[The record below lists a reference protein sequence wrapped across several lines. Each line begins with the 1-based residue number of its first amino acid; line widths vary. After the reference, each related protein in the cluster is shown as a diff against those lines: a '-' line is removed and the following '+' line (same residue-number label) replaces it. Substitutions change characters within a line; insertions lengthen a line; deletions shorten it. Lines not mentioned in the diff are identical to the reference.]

1 MNYMTKKIKK
11 EDISVKSKSELKK
24 KKVGKNK
31 ETKKATKRVKN
42 VGKGKKELAK
52 TSLKPVKVLTMEALL
67 ASVSEE
73 NYSVKRGDKVKGKI
87 TAIKNK
93 AIYVDIGA
101 KSDAVVDGTEFEH
114 IKDYVSDL
122 KLGDTIEVL
131 VRVAESDKGQI
142 LVSMK
147 EAAIEYGWKYFE
159 DKVDTDKE
167 VTVFAKE
174 LNRGGSV
181 VIAPFGFFGFIPGSQ
196 IGNKYS
202 GDPEKMIG
210 KKVKVKVLEVDQSK
224 NRLVFSERLVSEP
237 GVVNLEEDTAKNL
250 EIGAVFEAKVVRV
263 EPFGLFVRVDV
274 KVGKDKSVS
283 LEGLAHISEI
293 SWEKVERL
301 EKMYRFGDKIK
312 VKLINKENGRLQ
324 FSIKRLSRDPW
335 LDIEKKYPKDDEFE
349 GEVVKIAS
357 YGALVRLE
365 AGIEGLV
372 HISKLSGGV
381 SFVESDKVRVYI
393 ETIDV
398 SKRKVSL
405 GLVLSEK
412 PVIYK

>member
-1 MNYMTKKIKK
+1 MANNNIKIVKAGKENKEKKEIKKKNRIEKKIREAKISAKVTKK
-11 EDISVKSKSELKK
+11 DI
-24 KKVGKNK
+24 
-31 ETKKATKRVKN
+31 
-42 VGKGKKELAK
+42 
-52 TSLKPVKVLTMEALL
+52 TMEDLL

-101 KSDAVVDGTEFEH
+101 KSDAVVDGSEFDY

-122 KLGDTIEVL
+122 KVGGEIEVI

-147 EAAIEYGWKYFE
+147 EAAVEYGWKYFE
-159 DKVDTDKE
+159 DKIDTDE
-167 VTVFAKE
+167 VVTVFAKE

-196 IGNKYS
+196 IGDKYS
-202 GDPEKMIG
+202 GDPDKMTG
-210 KKVKVKVLEVDQSK
+210 KKVKVKVLEVDQTK

-250 EIGAVFEAKVVRV
+250 KIDSVFDAKVMRV
-263 EPFGLFVRVDV
+263 EPFGLFVHVEV
-274 KVGKDKSVS
+274 EVGKNKKVS

-301 EKMYRFGDKIK
+301 ENMYRAGDRIK
-312 VKLINKENGRLQ
+312 VKLINKEDGRLQ
-324 FSIKRLSRDPW
+324 FSVKRLSQDPW
-335 LDIEKKYPKDDEFE
+335 ADIEKKYPKDEEFE
-349 GEVVKIAS
+349 GKVVKIAS

-372 HISKLSGGV
+372 HISKLTGGV
-381 SFVESDKVRVYI
+381 ELIQGDKIKVYVES
-393 ETIDV
+393 IDV
-398 SKRKVSL
+398 AKRKVSL
-405 GLVLSEK
+405 GLVSSGK
-412 PVIYK
+412 TVIYK

>member
-1 MNYMTKKIKK
+1 MANNIKIKK
-11 EDISVKSKSELKK
+11 EKVKE
-24 KKVGKNK
+24 KKVSKVDK
-31 ETKKATKRVKN
+31 VS
-42 VGKGKKELAK
+42 GKK
-52 TSLKPVKVLTMEALL
+52 VKKVVTMEDLL
-67 ASVSEE
+67 ASVSEG

-101 KSDAVVDGTEFEH
+101 KSDAIVDGKEFEY

-122 KLGDTIEVL
+122 KLDDEIEVV

-147 EAAIEYGWKYFE
+147 EAAVEYGWKYFE
-159 DKVDTDKE
+159 DKIDTDE
-167 VTVFAKE
+167 TVTVFAKE

-196 IGNKYS
+196 IGGKYS
-202 GDPEKMIG
+202 GDPEKMTG
-210 KKVKVKVLEVDQSK
+210 KKVKVKVLEVDQTK

-237 GVVNLEEDTAKNL
+237 GVVNLEEDTAKSL
-250 EIGAVFEAKVVRV
+250 KIDTAFDAKVVRV
-263 EPFGLFVRVDV
+263 EPFGLFVHINVE
-274 KVGKDKSVS
+274 VGKDKSVS

-301 EKMYRFGDKIK
+301 ENLYRSGDKIK
-312 VKLINKENGRLQ
+312 VKLINKDDSRLQ
-324 FSIKRLSRDPW
+324 FSVKRLSQDPW
-335 LDIEKKYPKDDEFE
+335 SGIEKKYPKDEEFE

-365 AGIEGLV
+365 AGIEGLIHV
-372 HISKLSGGV
+372 SKLSGGV
-381 SFVESDKVRVYI
+381 SFVDGDKVKVYI
-393 ETIDV
+393 ESIDV

-405 GLVLSEK
+405 GLVLSKK